1 MKKKITSK
9 IVLIGIVLILIFSRS
24 ALATQEIKINTEN
37 ISDKITNPMKVI
49 IGIFQVVA
57 VGIGSIMLVVLAIKY
72 MAAAPGDKAE
82 IKKHVVVYIVGAC
95 MAFASSGIVGIIQVF
110 ANEATKIYNN

>member
-1 MKKKITSK
+1 MKKKMMNK
-9 IVLIGIVLILIFSRS
+9 IFLICINIMLIFPKS
-24 ALATQEIKINTEN
+24 ALAIGNLKVDDGAV
-37 ISDKITNPMKVI
+37 SYVKNPMGVI

-82 IKKHVVVYIVGAC
+82 IKKHAVVYIVGAC
-95 MAFASSGIVGIIQVF
+95 MAFASSGIVRIIQIF
-110 ANEATKIYNN
+110 ANEAIQINN